1 RRGARQDH
9 LRVQDLA
16 RPRRP
21 ARAGDG
27 LVGRAAQPDAD
38 ALRRHDAGDA
48 RRKESRRLGPGTEDH
63 HPGSH
68 RRLHERLGVRRIP
81 GRRQGHARARQAR
94 RSRDPQR
101 RRAHDPSGR
110 DQGRQGADDRGRRH
124 GRAPAQAVMTRTR
137 AAALVAAALSIAVL
151 YAGLRLGALVAGGSD
166 SYGYV
171 SEAGLWRHGL
181 PIVHQDIVRISP
193 WPRAAQTWTPLGY
206 RASPKLPDAIVPV
219 YAPGLPLLMAL
230 LQAIAGSCGAFL
242 VVPLCGALTICLTFV
257 LGRRL
262 FEAPAVP
269 LLGAGLVATSPVFLY
284 QLMNAMSDVPVTA
297 AWTLALVLAVIGW
310 PLASG
315 IAMSVAI
322 AIRPNLAPLAAL
334 LAVWIAFT
342 GGTPGESRYSGH
354 RFVRFLLGVAPSVLG
369 IGWLNAQLY
378 ESP

>member
-101 RRAHDPSGR
+101 RRAHNPGGR
-110 DQGRQGADDRGRRH
+110 DQGRQGADDRGRRQ
-124 GRAPAQAVMTRTR
+124 GRAPAQPVMTRTR
-137 AAALVAAALSIAVL
+137 AAGLAAAAISIAVL

-181 PIVHQDIVRISP
+181 PIVHQDIVRTSP

-206 RASPKLPDAIVPV
+206 RESPKFPDAIVPV

-230 LQAIAGSCGAFL
+230 LQAVAGPCGAFL
-242 VVPLCGALTICLTFV
+242 VVPLCGALTIWLTFV

-262 FEAPAVP
+262 FEPPAVA
-269 LLGAGLVATSPVFLY
+269 LWGAALVATSPVFLY

-297 AWTLALVLAVIGW
+297 AWTLVLVLAVAGS
-310 PLASG
+310 PLACG
-315 IAMSVAI
+315 IAAGAAI
-322 AIRPNLAPLAAL
+322 AIRPNLLPLAVVVMA
-334 LAVWIAFT
+334 WIGIA
-342 GGTPGESRYSGH
+342 GAASRGASLSG
-354 RFVRFLLGVAPSVLG
+354 
-369 IGWLNAQLY
+369 
-378 ESP
+378 